1 MSRSAPRL
9 PTPVLPVPLVR
20 DALAREVARQSLRRV
35 AREVGISPNGLRNF
49 LRGSDPRPATR
60 GKLEHWLAVRRGPT
74 RPPSVGHLVRLL
86 DELGADLAPR
96 QAAALGREIAQSL
109 ATAYE
114 RRHQPPPRWVR
125 ELITHYRDQP
135 PSGA

>member
-1 MSRSAPRL
+1 MSRPATRL
-9 PTPVLPVPLVR
+9 PTPTLPVPWVR
-20 DALAREVARQSLRRV
+20 DALAQEVARRSLRRV

-60 GKLEHWLAVRRGPT
+60 GKLERWLATRRGPV
-74 RPPSVGHLVRLL
+74 RPPSVGRLVRLL

-96 QAAALGREIAQSL
+96 QTAALGRDIAQLL
-109 ATAYE
+109 AAAYE

-125 ELITHYRDQP
+125 ELITHYHSR
-135 PSGA
+135 PSDGA